1 MKEIDSVSLALEA
14 PISRLMQAAQR
25 GDIHQAESLLH
36 VVSADVRDHTGR
48 TALSWVASRAQAH
61 SPTIRDRAEQLMQ
74 FLLDKGADPTLADLH
89 GETPLHW
96 AAKAGDHQ
104 MVDAFLQKDL
114 IPPDLVDNRGRTP
127 LSHAAG
133 EGHHRVVEL
142 LLATDR
148 VDPDRK
154 DARGRTALSWA
165 AEHWH
170 FKTVTV
176 LIENDS
182 NVDLHDDEGQTPLGW
197 FITSTSKKHGVD
209 PNPRMAQVDFQRWFK
224 ALGPTNGTEPMTRT
238 RRTFLSWACERGDS
252 QLVERLLQTTWADPN
267 SIDRYRKTPLIYTI
281 EQSHY
286 EIVDLLIAGTERS
299 QKRDI
304 VSLRIMIQEGRARLL
319 KPFLERYKPSLETE
333 DDYSSVPLMRIA
345 LQQSDRVTVTVLLEH
360 KASIQDLENG
370 DWFGPCSAHRPNTD
384 LLRSQFDFSAKSN
397 NLGAR
402 NGATSVPVM
411 KMAIP
416 DDDRP
421 VLTALLNHRARIMD
435 LQEDEDDFAQYNK
448 GTEPSIAVKI
458 VALRDGRRKAHWILG
473 DDLDE
478 EVRNIP
484 KTTEETHLILF
495 RENYVWRTHYQ
506 NGHQPNELRFSLGN
520 RSPCRTFTLSIQ
532 MNLKMANEH
541 TNKHDDQNSDGN
553 EEYST
558 RLIQWSVLEAPTK
571 SIHYFSNLPYGYIP
585 QNDMDLVQLF
595 LHTWRK
601 DWMTYCQDARRHL
614 AQLRSH
620 QLTAR
625 GKDEL
630 LIDTVAENM
639 LRWTRIQ
646 GTLAE
651 QLNQARE
658 FVSQYQRFSETRQ
671 FSEQINRTIDSLE
684 REVSNQI
691 DKLEQTFRDLL
702 QIEFAWT
709 SINEAH
715 RSTSLATSM
724 KRLSWIT
731 FIFLPLTFASSLFGM
746 NVDILADNPSWRWY
760 PLVGG
765 TLLLLTVATWLVSKF
780 THMDRWVESKA
791 QRLKEKSD
799 LVPQR

>member
-1 MKEIDSVSLALEA
+1 MKEIESISLALEA
-14 PISRLMQAAQR
+14 PIRRLMQAAQR
-25 GDIHQAESLLH
+25 GDIQQAESLLH
-36 VVSADVRDHTGR
+36 LVSANVRDNTGR

-61 SPTIRDRAEQLMQ
+61 SPAMHDQTEQFMQ
-74 FLLDKGADPTLADLH
+74 FLLDKGADPTLVDFH
-89 GETPLHW
+89 GESPLHW
-96 AAKAGDHQ
+96 AAKAGDYQ
-104 MVDAFLQKDL
+104 MVNAFLQKDVVH
-114 IPPDLVDNRGRTP
+114 PDLPDNRGRTP

-170 FKTVTV
+170 FRTVNV
-176 LIENDS
+176 LIGNDS
-182 NVDLHDDEGQTPLGW
+182 SVDLHDDEGQTPLGW
-197 FITSTSKKHGVD
+197 FITSTSKKSGTD
-209 PNPRMAQVDFQRWFK
+209 PSLGMPRIDFQRWFES
-224 ALGPTNGTEPMTRT
+224 LGPKNGIEPMTRT
-238 RRTFLSWACERGDS
+238 RRTFLSWACERGDL
-252 QLVERLLQTTWADPN
+252 QLVEQLLQTTWADPN
-267 SIDRYRKTPLIYTI
+267 SVDRYRKTPLIYAI

-286 EIVDLLIAGTERS
+286 EIVELLISGTKSS
-299 QKRDI
+299 QRRDI

-319 KPFLERYKPSLETE
+319 KPFLERYKPNLETE

-345 LQQSDRVTVTVLLEH
+345 LQQSDRATVTVLLEH

-370 DWFGPCSAHRPNTD
+370 DWFGPCSAQRPNTD
-384 LLRSQFDFSAKSN
+384 LLNTRTDISAALNS
-397 NLGAR
+397 LGLQ
-402 NGATSVPVM
+402 NSSTHVPLM
-411 KMAIP
+411 RLAIP
-416 DDDRP
+416 DNNRP
-421 VLTALLNHRARIMD
+421 VVTALLNHRARIMD

-448 GTEPSIAVKI
+448 GSEPSIAVKV
-458 VALRDGRRKAHWILG
+458 VAMRDGRRKAHWILDG
-473 DDLDE
+473 DVDE

-484 KTTEETHLILF
+484 KTIEETHLMLF
-495 RENYVWRTHYQ
+495 RENYVWKSHYQ
-506 NGHQPNELRFSLGN
+506 KSHLPNELRFSLGTK
-520 RSPCRTFTLSIQ
+520 SPCRTFTLSLQ
-532 MNLKMANEH
+532 MNLKIANEH
-541 TNKHDDQNSDGN
+541 TINHEKQDSDSNDD
-553 EEYST
+553 YSM
-558 RLIQWSVLEAPTK
+558 RVVEWSVLEAPPK

-585 QNDMDLVQLF
+585 QNDLDIVELF

-601 DWMTYCQDARRHL
+601 DWMTYCRDARRHL

-639 LRWTRIQ
+639 LIWTRIQ

-651 QLNQARE
+651 QLSQARE

-671 FSEQINRTIDSLE
+671 FSEQINRKIDSLE
-684 REVSNQI
+684 RDVSSQI

-715 RSTSLATSM
+715 RSTSLAASM

-765 TLLLLTVATWLVSKF
+765 TLLLLTVITWLVFKF
-780 THMDRWVESKA
+780 IKMDRWMGSKT
-791 QRLKEKSD
+791 QRLKES
-799 LVPQR
+799 RI